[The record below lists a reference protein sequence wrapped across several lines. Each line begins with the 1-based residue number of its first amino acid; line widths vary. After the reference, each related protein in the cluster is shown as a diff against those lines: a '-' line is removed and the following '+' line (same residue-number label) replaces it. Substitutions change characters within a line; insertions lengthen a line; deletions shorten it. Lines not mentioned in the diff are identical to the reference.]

1 MAGRAREA
9 IERFF
14 SSPLGPLAWLFGIA
28 CGLGAV
34 GVGALVVIE
43 GGLFNATASTP
54 HIAAVGLAAHTAFVR
69 SVEVRARNIKAPTPF
84 AASQVMAGFHDYDA
98 SCVACHGAP
107 GVSNAAWAHAMTPPP
122 PYLEDAARRWRPRE
136 LYWIVGQGVKM
147 TAMPAWAEVRSD
159 GEVWNLVA
167 FLEAL
172 PYLSASDYARMRAKA
187 KPASGGQAAP
197 PLPS

>member
-1 MAGRAREA
+1 MAGRARET

-14 SSPLGPLAWLFGIA
+14 SSPTGPLAWLFGVA

-54 HIAAVGLAAHTAFVR
+54 HIPAVGLAAHTAFVR
-69 SVEVRARNIKAPTPF
+69 SVEVRAKNLKTPTPF
-84 AASQVMAGFHDYDA
+84 TASQVTAGFRDYDA

-107 GVSNAAWAHAMTPPP
+107 GVSNAGWAHAMTPPP

-147 TAMPAWAEVRSD
+147 TAMPAWAEVRSS

-172 PYLSASDYARMRAKA
+172 PYLSASDYARMRAAA

>member
-1 MAGRAREA
+1 MT
-9 IERFF
+9 
-14 SSPLGPLAWLFGIA
+14 WLIGVV
-28 CGLGAV
+28 CGFAAMGA
-34 GVGALVVIE
+34 GALVVIE

-54 HIAAVGLAAHTAFVR
+54 HIAAVGLAAHTAFIR
-69 SVEVRARNIKAPTPF
+69 SVEVRAKGVEAPTRF
-84 AASQVMAGFHDYDA
+84 APADVTAGFRDYDR

-107 GVSNAAWAHAMTPPP
+107 GVSNASWAHAMTPPP

-159 GEVWNLVA
+159 AQVWDLVA

-172 PYLSASDYARMRAKA
+172 PYLTVADYARMRAEA
-187 KPASGGQAAP
+187 GSATVATPGPGASPTAP
-197 PLPS
+197 PPFAPE

>member
-1 MAGRAREA
+1 VT
-9 IERFF
+9 
-14 SSPLGPLAWLFGIA
+14 WL
-28 CGLGAV
+28 V
-34 GVGALVVIE
+34 GVACSFAAMGAGALVVVE

-54 HIAAVGLAAHTAFVR
+54 HLRVVAIAAHTAFIR
-69 SVEVRARNIKAPTPF
+69 SVEVRARNIEAPTQF
-84 AASQVMAGFHDYDA
+84 TGAEVTAGFRDYDA

-136 LYWIVGQGVKM
+136 LYWIVGQGAKM

-172 PYLSASDYARMRAKA
+172 PYLGEADYARMRAAARTASTPSPEPRAAIGKSGPP
-187 KPASGGQAAP
+187 PASSP
-197 PLPS
+197 